1 VSNPLKDYKDFVRS
15 NLPSGIT
22 YDSGVD
28 KFVVNENRFNS
39 YWFAKWYRD
48 YLVKIEGFSVGPSVS
63 IGSGPFTTGNE
74 LTATVSSLEGG
85 ETVTYQWTDDGANIT
100 GATSST
106 YTPAIGTDSVADAS
120 DIGVTIIVDG
130 GDPIT
135 SSTREIRYAPGSVTE
150 SSLSDITIDDDVV
163 NINFASDFTTTNLTG
178 TYVITG
184 LPTGVVDDSDGTASG
199 TATGVPGSFTPQ
211 VVFTD
216 QYGRTITGNYAQNTV
231 YRAQATGGADLDLSF
246 VEGTPTVNVDL
257 KQNWTLN
264 GNTLT
269 YTISPAL
276 PTGFGLNSSTAVL
289 TRTGTLAVTAD
300 DTYTLTGTDANGR
313 ETTDTLT
320 LAVTATPD
328 ETITIDTLTYT
339 RGAAGVS
346 PAVATDVSSTGTP
359 TAPYTLWGV
368 FAGSAQNKA
377 QIDASGDKFSI
388 GPETNLA
395 DLDNSALD
403 IDNSV
408 TGGVLSAYITDS
420 SDPPVVSDVV
430 TETSVTYDA
439 VAPGFSSAVVEDAA
453 KANVVVTFSKAAY
466 GSTSASDWDVQVDG
480 SPATENSVSFTPGG
494 TTATITL
501 SADVANGDTVTV
513 AYTGSG
519 IVGVDAEVM
528 ATFTAQSV
536 TNNVAAAG
544 LSLATSDNFEGGFSW
559 IENLSNWE
567 FLEDADGQGARLG
580 GVARLEAKSD
590 PADWT
595 FGFPGG
601 SAWTDQS
608 AKFTVTN
615 LGTDTAL
622 DYGPM
627 VRASDGGTAVSGYCA
642 LYDRS
647 AGSFTIQELTNGT
660 ATTID
665 THTATL
671 SANDTVELE
680 IIGTTLKLYINDTE
694 VWSGTDATHSSGT
707 VGVRTTAV
715 GALNEYWEMDNFEGY
730 N

>member
-1 VSNPLKDYKDFVRS
+1 
-15 NLPSGIT
+15 
-22 YDSGVD
+22 
-28 KFVVNENRFNS
+28 
-39 YWFAKWYRD
+39 
-48 YLVKIEGFSVGPSVS
+48 
-63 IGSGPFTTGNE
+63 
-74 LTATVSSLEGG
+74 
-85 ETVTYQWTDDGANIT
+85 
-100 GATSST
+100 
-106 YTPAIGTDSVADAS
+106 
-120 DIGVTIIVDG
+120 
-130 GDPIT
+130 
-135 SSTREIRYAPGSVTE
+135 
-150 SSLSDITIDDDVV
+150 
-163 NINFASDFTTTNLTG
+163 
-178 TYVITG
+178 
-184 LPTGVVDDSDGTASG
+184 
-199 TATGVPGSFTPQ
+199 
-211 VVFTD
+211 
-216 QYGRTITGNYAQNTV
+216 
-231 YRAQATGGADLDLSF
+231 

-276 PTGFGLNSSTAVL
+276 PNGFGLNSSTAVL
-289 TRTGTLAVTAD
+289 TRTGTLSVTAD
-300 DTYTLTGTDANGR
+300 DTYTLTGTDEYGR

-320 LAVTATPD
+320 LAVIATPS
-328 ETITIDTLTYT
+328 ESITIDTLTYT

-346 PAVATDVSSTGTP
+346 PAVATNVSSTGTP

-368 FAGSAQNKA
+368 FAGSAQSKA

-439 VAPGFSSAVVEDAA
+439 VAPGFSSAVIENASPSSLVITLTKATYDPDGDIDAA
-453 KANVVVTFSKAAY
+453 DFALTGNTITNAVLT
-466 GSTSASDWDVQVDG
+466 
-480 SPATENSVSFTPGG
+480 N
-494 TTATITL
+494 TTTITL
-501 SADVANGDTVTV
+501 TLGTAATNGDD
-513 AYTGSG
+513 YTGDLSYSG
-519 IVGVDAEVM
+519 SYLVGGDAEVM

-544 LSLATSDNFEGGFSW
+544 LSLATSDDFEGGFSW

-595 FGFPGG
+595 FGFPSG

-627 VRASDGGTAVSGYCA
+627 VRASDGGSAVSGYCA

>member
-1 VSNPLKDYKDFVRS
+1 MF
-15 NLPSGIT
+15 LPSIISISRRRSSSL
-22 YDSGVD
+22 Y
-28 KFVVNENRFNS
+28 
-39 YWFAKWYRD
+39 
-48 YLVKIEGFSVGPSVS
+48 SVS
-63 IGSGPFTTGNE
+63 IGSGPFTTGTE
-74 LTATVSSLEGG
+74 LTATISGLEGG
-85 ETVTYQWTDDGANIT
+85 ETVTYQWTDDGVNIP

-106 YTPAIGTDSVADAS
+106 YTPAIGTDSIADAS
-120 DIGVTIIVDG
+120 QIRCVAVVDG

-135 SSTREIRYAPGSVTE
+135 SSAREIRYAAGSVTE
-150 SSLSDITIDDDVV
+150 SILPNITIDVDVLD
-163 NINFASDFTTTNLTG
+163 IDFASDFTTTNLTG

-184 LPTGVVDDSDGTASG
+184 LPTGVVDDGDGTASG
-199 TATGVPGSFTPQ
+199 TATGAPGSFTPQ

-216 QYGRTITGNYAQNTV
+216 QYGRTITGNYAQDTV
-231 YRAQATGGADLDLSF
+231 YRAQATGGADLGLSF
-246 VEGTPTVNVDL
+246 VEGTPAVNVDL

-289 TRTGTLAVTAD
+289 TRTGTLVVTAD
-300 DTYTLTGTDANGR
+300 DTYTLTGTDEYGR

-320 LAVTATPD
+320 LAVTATPS

-346 PAVATDVSSTGTP
+346 PAVTANVSSTGTP

-420 SDPPVVSDVV
+420 SGSPVVSDVV
-430 TETSVTYDA
+430 TETGVTYDA

-466 GSTSASDWDVQVDG
+466 GSTSASDWDVQVNA
-480 SPATENSVSFTPGG
+480 SPATESSVSFTLGG

-536 TNNVAAAG
+536 TNNVAAPAG
-544 LSLATSDNFEGGFSW
+544 LTLATSDDFEGGFSW
-559 IENLSNWE
+559 IENLANWE

-601 SAWTDQS
+601 AAWTDQS

-627 VRASDGGTAVSGYCA
+627 VRASDGGSAISGYCA

-647 AGSFTIQELTNGT
+647 AGSFTIQQLTNGA
-660 ATTID
+660 ATTIG
-665 THTATL
+665 THAATL
-671 SANDTVELE
+671 SAGNTVELE

-715 GALNEYWEMDNFEGY
+715 GALNEYWELDNFEGY
-730 N
+730 S